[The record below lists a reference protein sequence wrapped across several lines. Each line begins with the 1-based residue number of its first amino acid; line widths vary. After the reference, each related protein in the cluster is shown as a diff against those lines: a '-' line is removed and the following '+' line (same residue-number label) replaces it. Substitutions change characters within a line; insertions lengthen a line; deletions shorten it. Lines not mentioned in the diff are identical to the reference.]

1 MIKYSFKFSIIA
13 NAQALLALAPKT
25 QVIGKAGDLEWAQT
39 VAKPGTSPLGQVVLM
54 LKTVRNNLFHGGKHG
69 EAFWDDPTRVQALL
83 SNAQRFLAE
92 LAALGGFDADYVR
105 YY

>member
-1 MIKYSFKFSIIA
+1 
-13 NAQALLALAPKT
+13 
-25 QVIGKAGDLEWAQT
+25 
-39 VAKPGTSPLGQVVLM
+39 M

-83 SNAQRFLAE
+83 SNAQPVLAE